1 MNDNGIIFNQNAKK
15 ITFDDEHY
23 EMMMTRYEQFMQN
36 VENCT
41 NYYSDLELEKQ
52 RALNIRSRAFKKL
65 DKLLVDFDTNF
76 TKNGGKILWANDAE
90 DAKQLI
96 YDILNQDKV
105 KRVIKTKS
113 ATVEEINLTSFLE
126 MKKIKVTETNIGDFI
141 CHLFNQVPY
150 NIVHSADNK
159 TNSQIADLYTD
170 KFGIKQNCN
179 PKQLTLYTKQ
189 LLKEEMSNTDAL
201 ITGANFLIS
210 NTGTVVLTENEGNIL
225 KSSSFSP
232 VHIIVASIN
241 KLITS
246 IDELSV
252 LLPLSSFFE
261 PNKNISSLYTF
272 INKPSIIEDKCQKL
286 YLVLLDNN
294 ITNILSKEKQRDILS
309 CVHCGGCYNV
319 CPIYNTIGGHTY
331 ETSNPGP
338 VGSIFY
344 PLTKGFEEAS
354 HFTSLCTSCG
364 RCNEICPVSIPM
376 KDIILENRKDL
387 VREDKSLISERGFL
401 SFLMKK
407 MSSRK
412 NLDKFGASFKDMELS
427 FQIKKKWGQKRELP
441 KFAKE
446 SFSQY
451 WKIINKINQ

>member
-1 MNDNGIIFNQNAKK
+1 MNDNGIVFNQNARK
-15 ITFDDEHY
+15 IAYDDEHY

-41 NYYSDLELEKQ
+41 NYYSDLKLEKQ
-52 RALNIRSRAFKKL
+52 RALNIRTRAFKKL

-76 TKNGGKILWANDAE
+76 SQNGGKILWANDAD
-90 DAKQLI
+90 DANQMI
-96 YDILNQDKV
+96 YNILNQDKV
-105 KRVIKTKS
+105 KSVLKTKS
-113 ATVEEINLTSFLE
+113 ATVEEIGLIPYLE

-159 TNSQIADLYTD
+159 TNSQIADLYTE

-189 LLKEEMSNTDAL
+189 LLKEKMSNPGAV
-201 ITGANFLIS
+201 ITGTNFLIS
-210 NTGTVVLTENEGNIL
+210 NTGTIVLTENEGNIL
-225 KSSSFSP
+225 KSSSFAP
-232 VHIIVASIN
+232 IHIVVASIN

-252 LLPLSSFFE
+252 LLPLSSFYE
-261 PNKNISSLYTF
+261 PNRNISSLYTF
-272 INKPSIIEDKCQKL
+272 INKPLEFEGKTQKL
-286 YLVLLDNN
+286 YLILLNNN
-294 ITNILSKEKQRDILS
+294 ITNVLEKEIQRDILS

-319 CPIYNTIGGHTY
+319 CPIYNIIGGHTY

-338 VGSIFY
+338 VGSIIY
-344 PLTKGFEEAS
+344 PLTKGFEKAS
-354 HFTSLCTSCG
+354 HFISLCTSCG
-364 RCNEICPVSIPM
+364 RCNEICPIDIPL

-387 VREDKSLISERGFL
+387 VKGDKSLISERGFL

-412 NLDKFGASFKDMELS
+412 NLDKLGATFKDMELS
-427 FQIKKKWGQKRELP
+427 FQIKKKWGTKRELP

-451 WKIINKINQ
+451 WKNINKIN

>member
-1 MNDNGIIFNQNAKK
+1 MNDNGIVFNQNAKK
-15 ITFDDEHY
+15 IAFDDEHY
-23 EMMMTRYEQFMQN
+23 ELMMTRYEQFMQN

-41 NYYSDLELEKQ
+41 NYYSDLKLEKQ
-52 RALNIRSRAFKKL
+52 RALNIRTRTFKKL

-76 TKNGGKILWANDAE
+76 SKNGGRILWANDAD
-90 DAKQLI
+90 DANQMI
-96 YDILNQDKV
+96 YDILNQDRV

-113 ATVEEINLTSFLE
+113 STIEEIGLIPYLE

-141 CHLFNQVPY
+141 CQLYNQVPY

-159 TNSQIADLYTD
+159 TYSQIADLYSD

-179 PKQLTLYTKQ
+179 PKQLTICTKQ
-189 LLKEEMSNTDAL
+189 LLNDEMSNPSAL

-210 NTGTVVLTENEGNIL
+210 NTGTIVLTENEGNIL
-225 KSSSFSP
+225 KSSSFAP
-232 VHIIVASIN
+232 IHIIVANIN

-252 LLPLSSFFE
+252 LLPLSSFYE
-261 PNKNISSLYTF
+261 PNRNISSIYTF
-272 INKPSIIEDKCQKL
+272 INKPSLIEDKYQKL
-286 YLVLLDNN
+286 YLVLLNN
-294 ITNILSKEKQRDILS
+294 NTTNILAKEKQRDILS

-319 CPIYNTIGGHTY
+319 CPIYNIVGGHTY
-331 ETSNPGP
+331 ETNNPGP
-338 VGSIFY
+338 VGSIIY

-364 RCNEICPVSIPM
+364 RCNEICPIDIPL

-387 VREDKSLISERGFL
+387 VKEDKSLISERGFL

-407 MSSRK
+407 MSNRK
-412 NLDKFGASFKDMELS
+412 NLDKFGSSFKDMELS

-451 WKIINKINQ
+451 WKNINKLN

>member
-1 MNDNGIIFNQNAKK
+1 MNDNGIVFNQNAQK
-15 ITFDDEHY
+15 IAFDDEHY

-52 RALNIRSRAFKKL
+52 RALNIRTRSFKKL
-65 DKLLVDFDTNF
+65 DKLLFDFDTYF
-76 TKNGGKILWANDAE
+76 SKKGGKILWADDAE
-90 DAKQLI
+90 DANQMI
-96 YDILNQDKV
+96 YDILSQDRV
-105 KRVIKTKS
+105 KRIIKTKS
-113 ATVEEINLTSFLE
+113 STIEEIGLIPYLE

-141 CHLFNQVPY
+141 CQLYNQVPY

-159 TNSQIADLYTD
+159 TNSQIADLYSD

-189 LLKEEMSNTDAL
+189 LLKEEMSNPSAV
-201 ITGANFLIS
+201 ITGANFLVS
-210 NTGTVVLTENEGNIL
+210 NSGTIVLTENEGNIL
-225 KSSSFSP
+225 KSCSFTP
-232 VHIIVASIN
+232 IHIVVASIN

-252 LLPLSSFFE
+252 LLPLSSFYE
-261 PNKNISSLYTF
+261 PNRNISSLYTF
-272 INKPSIIEDKCQKL
+272 INGPVEIEGQLQKL
-286 YLVLLDNN
+286 YLILLNN
-294 ITNILSKEKQRDILS
+294 NVTEILKKEKQRDILS

-319 CPIYNTIGGHTY
+319 CPIYNIIGGHTY
-331 ETSNPGP
+331 ETNNPGP
-338 VGSIFY
+338 VGSIIY

-354 HFTSLCTSCG
+354 HLTSLCTSCG
-364 RCNEICPVSIPM
+364 RCNEICPIAIPL
-376 KDIILENRKDL
+376 KDIILENRKYL
-387 VREDKSLISERGFL
+387 VRENKSLISERGFL

-407 MSSRK
+407 MSNRK
-412 NLDKFGASFKDMELS
+412 NLDKFGSSFKDMELS

-451 WKIINKINQ
+451 WKNINKLN